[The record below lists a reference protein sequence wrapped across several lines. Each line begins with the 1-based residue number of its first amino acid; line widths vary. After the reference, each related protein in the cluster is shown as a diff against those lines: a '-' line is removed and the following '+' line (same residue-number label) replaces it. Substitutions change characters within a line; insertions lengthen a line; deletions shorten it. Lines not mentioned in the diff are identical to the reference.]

1 MWTRKRKPDD
11 TKLDMTPL
19 VDVVFLL
26 IVFFMLSTTFIVLPG
41 IRIDLPEATSQ
52 KIKLKKNKV
61 VVSIHAEG
69 DLFFG
74 KDRVDRSAMLR
85 RLQDAAAENPETL
98 VLIKGDRGVDYGR
111 IIDTLDMARRAGL
124 QRIGMVTVKKKPA
137 EPGNTEKK

>member
-1 MWTRKRKPDD
+1 MWIQKRKPDE
-11 TKLDMTPL
+11 TRLDMTPL

-61 VVSIHAEG
+61 VVSIHAG
-69 DLFFG
+69 GNLFFG

-85 RLQDAAAENPETL
+85 RLQDTAEDDPATL
-98 VLIKGDRGVDYGR
+98 LLIKGDRGVDYGR

-124 QRIGMVTVKKKPA
+124 QRIGMVTVKKKRP
-137 EPGNTEKK
+137 EPGDPAGK